1 MQACQPAEKSTPCV
15 SVVMGVYNV
24 APYVEAAV
32 HSALH
37 QTLREIEVIVVDD
50 GSTDETS
57 KIVGRIED
65 PRLRFIGR
73 AHFGAAATL
82 NAGVAEARAPFIA
95 FLDGDDVWLPDRLA
109 THFDFMEANP
119 GADLSFSLSRL
130 IDEDSAD
137 LGITSRA
144 ASGPVR
150 FEDLLVDNRIGNG
163 SAVMVRRA
171 PLTEVGPFDEG
182 LSGAYDLDVWL
193 RLALRRA
200 DCVYCIPEVL
210 TCYRRRQGQI
220 TQNWR
225 LMSDNW
231 MKVLDKY
238 RQQDPARVAPL
249 EARARCNLYRYLAAG
264 AYEGGEF
271 RAGLSLMGRSLQQH
285 PGLFLC
291 TPRSYLITGGLL
303 AGVALPL
310 ALRTRLEAAFRSIW
324 RRLT

>member
-1 MQACQPAEKSTPCV
+1 
-15 SVVMGVYNV
+15 MGVYNV
-24 APYVEAAV
+24 APYVNAAV
-32 HSALH
+32 HSALL
-37 QTLREIEVIVVDD
+37 QTLTEIEVIVVDD
-50 GSTDETS
+50 GSTDETAE
-57 KIVGRIED
+57 IVGCIQD
-65 PRLRFIGR
+65 PRLRVIKR
-73 AHFGAAATL
+73 EHFGAAATL
-82 NAGVAEARAPFIA
+82 NAGVAQARAPYIA
-95 FLDGDDVWLPDRLA
+95 FLDGDDVWLPDRLSR
-109 THFDFMEANP
+109 HLQFMEAHP

-130 IDEDSAD
+130 IGEDSAD

-171 PLTEVGPFDEG
+171 SLTEVGAFEEG
-182 LSGAYDLDVWL
+182 LRGAYDLDVWL
-193 RLALRRA
+193 RLALRRT
-200 DCVYCIPEVL
+200 DCVFCIPEVL

-225 LMSDNW
+225 LMADNW

-238 RQQDPARVAPL
+238 RRQDPARVAPL

-271 RAGLSLMGRSLQQH
+271 RAGLGLIGRSLQAH
-285 PGLFLC
+285 PGLFLS
-291 TPRSYLITGGLL
+291 TPRSYLISGGLL
-303 AGVALPL
+303 AGAVLPL
-310 ALRTRLEAAFRSIW
+310 SVRARLEAAFRSIW

>member
-1 MQACQPAEKSTPCV
+1 MKSAPWV

-32 HSALH
+32 HSALQ
-37 QTLREIEVIVVDD
+37 QTLQEIEVIVVDD
-50 GSTDETS
+50 GSTDETTA
-57 KIVGRIED
+57 IVGRIDD

-82 NAGVAEARAPFIA
+82 NAGVAQARAPFIA
-95 FLDGDDVWLPDRLA
+95 FLDGDDVWLPHRLA
-109 THFDFMEANP
+109 QHFEFMKANP

-130 IDEDSAD
+130 IGEDSSD
-137 LGITSRA
+137 LGITSRP

-171 PLTEVGPFDEG
+171 SLAEVGAFDEG
-182 LSGAYDLDVWL
+182 LTGAYDLDVWL

-210 TCYRRRQGQI
+210 TCYRRRPGQI

-231 MKVLDKY
+231 LKVLDRY
-238 RQQDPARVAPL
+238 RRQHPTRVVPL
-249 EARARCNLYRYLAAG
+249 EARARCNLYRYLAAA

-271 RAGLSLMGRSLQQH
+271 RAGLGLMGYSLRAD
-285 PGLFLC
+285 PGLFLS
-291 TPRSYLITGGLL
+291 TPRSYLISAGLL
-303 AGVALPL
+303 AGILLPIP
-310 ALRTRLEAAFRSIW
+310 LRAQLEAAFLSIW

>member
-1 MQACQPAEKSTPCV
+1 MKSTPWV

-24 APYVEAAV
+24 APYIEAAV
-32 HSALH
+32 HSAL
-37 QTLREIEVIVVDD
+37 QQSLREIEVIVVDD
-50 GSTDETS
+50 GSTDETPA
-57 KIVGRIED
+57 IVRRIED
-65 PRLRFIGR
+65 PRLRLIGR
-73 AHFGAAATL
+73 KHCGAAATL
-82 NAGVAEARAPFIA
+82 NAGVAQARAPFIA
-95 FLDGDDVWLPDRLA
+95 FLDGDDVWLPGRLEQ
-109 THFDFMEANP
+109 HVEFMEANP

-130 IDEDSAD
+130 IGEDSSD

-171 PLTEVGPFDEG
+171 SLAEVGTFDEE

-200 DCVYCIPEVL
+200 DCVFCIPEVL

-231 MKVLDKY
+231 AKVLDKY
-238 RQQDPARVAPL
+238 RRQHPARVAPL
-249 EARARCNLYRYLAAG
+249 EGRARCNLYRYLAAG

-271 RAGLSLMGRSLQQH
+271 RAGLGLMGRSLQAH
-285 PGLFLC
+285 PGVFLS
-291 TPRSYLITGGLL
+291 TPRSYLICGGLL
-303 AGVALPL
+303 AGVLLPIS
-310 ALRTRLEAAFRSIW
+310 LRARLESAARSFW
-324 RRLT
+324 RRLR